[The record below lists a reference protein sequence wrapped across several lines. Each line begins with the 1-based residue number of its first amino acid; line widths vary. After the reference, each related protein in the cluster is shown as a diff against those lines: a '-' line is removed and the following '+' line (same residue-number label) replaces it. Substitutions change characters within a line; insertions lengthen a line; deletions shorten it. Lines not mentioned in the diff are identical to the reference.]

1 MTISRRSFISG
12 IVAGSAAA
20 GAALAS
26 ERANAVG
33 LCSIPTKWDQTWDVI
48 VIGAGGAGFAA
59 GITAKEAGATT
70 VVLEKMPFPGGNTMV
85 SGGGLN
91 AAVEADY
98 KAAGVEDSP
107 QLHAKQ
113 TLAAGDYRADPEL
126 VRMLAE
132 GAPKSVEWLKKIGVH
147 FRPGIYQIYGG
158 LWPRCRNPEGQS
170 GSDYIKACVQYA
182 KKISLDVKTG
192 HKVTRIIRQ
201 EPNAGRVLG
210 VEVEIDGKKENWR
223 AMKGVVAA
231 AGGYAANAQM
241 CAFFDP
247 RLEKLN
253 TTNQPCSTGEVL
265 RSIQDINGLAVG
277 MDYIQCIPWTA
288 PGYKNVADV
297 FQAIEF
303 TIFVNKEG
311 KRYVAEDNRRDV
323 IRDAT
328 LAQTDQTVYQVTDVV
343 GFEENNKFYNEMNHA
358 ALKNG
363 TLFAADTIEELAK
376 KVKLPP
382 EVLKKTV
389 EEYNA
394 MVDSKKDPLGRTAKM
409 LSHKIAKAPFYIGPF
424 GMCRH
429 HTMGGARI
437 DAKARVLDREGK
449 VIAGLYAAGEV
460 TGGIHG
466 TNRVGGNAIADI
478 FTFGRIAGKSAAE
491 G

>member
-1 MTISRRSFISG
+1 MQNNHSRRAVLKGLAAAS
-12 IVAGSAAA
+12 AA
-20 GAALAS
+20 GALAP
-26 ERANAVG
+26 AMAAVDP
-33 LCSIPTKWDQTWDVI
+33 CKIPAKWDLTTEVL
-48 VIGAGGAGFAA
+48 VIGSGGAGLASAVSAA
-59 GITAKEAGATT
+59 QGGAKVT
-70 VVLEKMPFPGGNTMV
+70 VMEKLGFVGGNTMLC
-85 SGGGLN
+85 SGYYNCVDPKRQEPQGIKDS
-91 AAVEADY
+91 VE
-98 KAAGVEDSP
+98 
-107 QLHAKQ
+107 LHVKQ

-297 FQAIEF
+297 FQAIEY

-343 GFEENNKFYNEMNHA
+343 GFEENNKFYNEMNHV

-389 EEYNA
+389 EEYMKAFEESMDYGWEYGLDENGLMTSNIKDKPREKGEELLVQGA
-394 MVDSKKDPLGRTAKM
+394 AIEMFAKLHAFDKAKKKRSKKSSR
-409 LSHKIAKAPFYIGPF
+409 
-424 GMCRH
+424 
-429 HTMGGARI
+429 
-437 DAKARVLDREGK
+437 
-449 VIAGLYAAGEV
+449 
-460 TGGIHG
+460 
-466 TNRVGGNAIADI
+466 
-478 FTFGRIAGKSAAE
+478 
-491 G
+491 

>member
-1 MTISRRSFISG
+1 MTISRRSLISS
-12 IVAGSAAA
+12 IVAGTAAS
-20 GAALAS
+20 AALAATS
-26 ERANAVG
+26 AKAAG
-33 LCSIPTKWDQTWDVI
+33 LCSIPAKWDQTWDVI
-48 VIGAGGAGFAA
+48 VIGAGGAGLAA
-59 GITAKEAGATT
+59 GITAKEAGVKTII
-70 VVLEKMPFPGGNTMV
+70 LEKMPFPGGNTMV
-85 SGGGLN
+85 SGGGMN

-107 QLHAKQ
+107 KLHAEQ
-113 TLAAGDYRADPEL
+113 TLAAGDNRADPAL
-126 VRMLAE
+126 VKILAE
-132 GAPKSVEWLKKIGVH
+132 GAPQSVEWLKKIGVH

-170 GSDYIKACVQYA
+170 GSDYIKAGVEYA
-182 KKISLDVKTG
+182 KKIGLEILTG
-192 HKVTRIIRQ
+192 HKVTRIIRE

-210 VEVEIDGKKENWR
+210 VEVEVGGKTQNWR
-223 AMKGVVAA
+223 ALKGVVAA
-231 AGGYAANAQM
+231 AGGYAADAKM

-265 RSIQDINGLAVG
+265 RAIQDINGLAVG

-363 TLFAADTIEELAK
+363 TLFEANTIEELAK
-376 KVKLPP
+376 KVSLPAD
-382 EVLKKTV
+382 VLKKTV
-389 EEYNA
+389 DDYNA

-437 DAKARVLDREGK
+437 DTQARVLDREGN
-449 VIAGLYAAGEV
+449 VIPGLYAAGEV